1 MITKIVVEN
10 FKKFEKA
17 EIEFGL
23 EPVLFVGQN
32 NGGKTTAL
40 QAISL
45 WSFLIK
51 RWQIEK
57 AGSKATE
64 RPGLPISRN
73 TVSAAP
79 VRDIKMLWH
88 DGSVQDKKNKKIKIT
103 ITAYGKNKDG
113 DWNYGIGATFANS
126 ELLYCNPL
134 DSDINKPVPLEAKNA
149 FHLPPLS
156 GVQTSE
162 QKRDEAAQQQAVGE
176 GRPGEILR
184 NLLLRVQNERPN
196 EWQQLKKKASELFQV
211 ELRDISY
218 SPTVDPAIIVEYTP
232 IFPSESKAKMQ
243 FEIASAGSG
252 FLQYLLLSA
261 FMYAHESGAILLLDE
276 PDSHMHTFLQ
286 RNIYNWLQE
295 TAASTNSQLMI
306 STHSEVLVNST
317 SDISQITTF
326 FGKSPKKLIYDKRL
340 LTDVLKDVSTLDIIN
355 AEWQGQIFFA
365 EGETDLRIMRA
376 FSTVLEHPISS
387 KLNDP
392 SFFFR
397 PYSTNDISE
406 ASRYFQALKK
416 IISPKLEGF
425 CLRDFVEATGR
436 TQNVPFQVEY
446 WNRPEIENYLI
457 NKNVLLRFVEKKGMV
472 GLFLQPAENYLNNR
486 LPKAV
491 LDDPIKED
499 VGRKGS
505 DFLEEFFTAIKLQIN
520 KGSYWEIATI
530 MNKDE
535 IHQDV
540 VGMLD
545 KLNTFL
551 S

>member
-1 MITKIVVEN
+1 MITKIVIEN

-17 EIEFGL
+17 VIEFGL
-23 EPVLFVGQN
+23 EPGLFVGQN

-51 RWQIEK
+51 RWQMEK
-57 AGSKATE
+57 IGSTATE
-64 RPGLPISRN
+64 RTGLPISRN

-88 DGSVQDKKNKKIKIT
+88 DGNVQDKKSKKIKIA
-103 ITAYGKNKDG
+103 ITAYGKNKNG
-113 DWNYGIGATFANS
+113 DWNYGIEATFANK

-134 DSDINKPVPLEAKNA
+134 DIKKPVPLEAKNV

-162 QKRDEAAQQQAVGE
+162 KKLDEAAQQQAVGE

-184 NLLLRVQNERPN
+184 NLLLKVQNEHPT
-196 EWQQLKKKASELFQV
+196 EWQQLKKKALELFQV
-211 ELRDISY
+211 ELQDISY
-218 SPTVDPAIIVEYTP
+218 SPTVDPAIIVEYIP
-232 IFPSESKAKMQ
+232 IFPGESKAKMQ

-252 FLQYLLLSA
+252 FLQYLLLAA

-295 TAASTNSQLMI
+295 TAATTNSQLMI

-326 FGKSPKKLIYDKRL
+326 FGESPKKLVYDKRL
-340 LTDVLKDVSTLDIIN
+340 LMDVLKDVSTLDIIN
-355 AEWQGQIFFA
+355 AEWQGRIFFA
-365 EGETDLRIMRA
+365 EGDTDLRIMQA
-376 FSTVLEHPISS
+376 FSNVLAHPVSD

-397 PYSTNDISE
+397 PYNTDNISD
-406 ASRYFQALKK
+406 ASRYFQSLKK
-416 IISPKLEGF
+416 IISPGLKGF
-425 CLRDFVEATGR
+425 CLRDFVEMTGS
-436 TQNVPFQVEY
+436 TQNAPFQVEY
-446 WNRPEIENYLI
+446 WNRLEIENYLI
-457 NKNVLLRFVEKKGMV
+457 NQAVLLRFIEQKGFA
-472 GLFLQPAENYLNNR
+472 GLFLQSARDFLDR
-486 LPKAV
+486 KLPKAV
-491 LDDPIKED
+491 LENPISDDI
-499 VGRKGS
+499 GRKGS
-505 DFLEEFFTAIKLQIN
+505 DFLDEFFTAIKLPVT

-530 MNKDE
+530 MQKNE
-535 IHQDV
+535 IHPDV
-540 VGMLD
+540 VEMLD
-545 KLNTFL
+545 KLNKFL

>member
-1 MITKIVVEN
+1 MITKIVIEN

-17 EIEFGL
+17 VIEFGL

-57 AGSKATE
+57 AGSTATE
-64 RPGLPISRN
+64 RTGLPISRN

-88 DGSVQDKKNKKIKIT
+88 DGNVQDKKSKKVKIT

-113 DWNYGIGATFANS
+113 DWNYGIEATFANK

-134 DSDINKPVPLEAKNA
+134 DIKKSVPLEAKNV

-162 QKRDEAAQQQAVGE
+162 KKLDEAAQQQAVGE

-184 NLLLRVQNERPN
+184 NLLLKVQNERPT
-196 EWQQLKKKASELFQV
+196 EWQQLKKKALELFQV
-211 ELRDISY
+211 ELQDISY
-218 SPTVDPAIIVEYTP
+218 SPAVDPAIIVEYIP
-232 IFPSESKAKMQ
+232 VFPGESKAKMQ

-252 FLQYLLLSA
+252 FLQYLLLAA

-295 TAASTNSQLMI
+295 TTASTDSQLMI

-317 SDISQITTF
+317 SDINQITTF
-326 FGKSPKKLIYDKRL
+326 FGKSPKKLVYDKRL

-355 AEWQGQIFFA
+355 AEWQGKIFFA
-365 EGETDLRIMRA
+365 EGDADLRIMRA
-376 FSTVLEHPISS
+376 FSNVLAHSVSS

-397 PYSTNDISE
+397 PYNTNDISE

-416 IISPKLEGF
+416 IISPNLRGF
-425 CLRDFVEATGR
+425 CLRDFMEVVNR
-436 TQNVPFQVEY
+436 TQDAPFAVEY
-446 WNRPEIENYLI
+446 WDRPEIENYLI
-457 NKNVLLRFVEKKGMV
+457 NKDVLLRFVKKKGIV
-472 GLFLQPAENYLNNR
+472 GLFLQPAKDYLDNK

-499 VGRKGS
+499 IGRKGS
-505 DFLEEFFTAIKLQIN
+505 DFLEEFFTAIKLPIT

-530 MNKDE
+530 MQKAE
-535 IHQDV
+535 IHPDV
-540 VGMLD
+540 VEMLG